1 MLIFSRVMVK
11 VRIRVSLSL
20 WLVSV
25 SAITVKTMV
34 YSLCHTHLSFKE
46 IRTNSTYNRVHIVVC
61 CQPMSRPKSV
71 GICTAASQL

>member
-1 MLIFSRVMVK
+1 LGLA
-11 VRIRVSLSL
+11 LSL

-25 SAITVKTMV
+25 SAITVNTTV
-34 YSLCHTHLSFKE
+34 YSLCQIQSSFKE